1 MMKYSWLK
9 LIFVVLLLQGCNY
22 VEVNSEYDTGTNFRS
37 LRTFNVQP
45 MRSNDSRKVNEFD
58 LERVQS
64 AISSELKARGYTQTS
79 SNADMSVEAHIV
91 TRERRDMEST
101 TTYNYGSST
110 TDYDVLEYTEG
121 TLMIDI
127 RDADSNK
134 LIWHSV
140 GIGIIDKHAK
150 NKEERVGKAV
160 AKIFAGFPVPRHE

>member
-9 LIFVVLLLQGCNY
+9 LIFAVLLLQGCNY

-58 LERVQS
+58 LERVEN
-64 AISSELKARGYTQTS
+64 AISSELRARGYTQAS
-79 SNADMSVEAHIV
+79 SNADMSVEAHVV
-91 TRERRDMEST
+91 TRERRDIEST
-101 TTYNYGSST
+101 TSYSYGSST

-121 TLMIDI
+121 SLMIDI
-127 RDADSNK
+127 RSTQTQK
-134 LIWHSV
+134 LLWHSV
-140 GIGIIDKHAK
+140 GVGIIDKHAK

-160 AKIFAGFPVPRHE
+160 AKIFAGFPIPK